1 MTGFEKMYSDFKLLA
16 QYNTWMNAR
25 LYECA
30 EQLSDAQLKENR
42 GAFFKSVFATFN
54 HIVVGDLAW
63 LRRFAKHSQTYES
76 LQQLDQF
83 PVPTALTSIP
93 YDSWSDLKA
102 ARQKLD
108 AIIEEFAGDITAT
121 QAENALTY
129 ANMKGIPATK
139 NFGDLVLHFFNH
151 QTHHRGQ
158 ITTLLTQFG
167 LETPDTDL
175 LFLCQDS

>member
-1 MTGFEKMYSDFKLLA
+1 MYSDFKLLA

-25 LYECA
+25 LYNCA
-30 EQLSDAQLKENR
+30 EQLSDHQRKEDR

-54 HIVVGDLAW
+54 HIVVGDLYW
-63 LRRFAKHSQTYES
+63 LRRFAQHSPNYKS
-76 LQQLDQF
+76 LQKLKEF
-83 PVPTALTSIP
+83 PKPAALTSIP
-93 YDSWSDLKA
+93 FDNWEDLKK
-102 ARQKLD
+102 ARVKLD
-108 AIIEEFAGDITAT
+108 KIIEEFARDITTA
-121 QAENALTY
+121 QADEALAY
-129 ANMKGIPATK
+129 ANTQGIPATK

-175 LFLCQDS
+175 LFLCKDA

>member
-1 MTGFEKMYSDFKLLA
+1 MYSDFKLLA
-16 QYNTWMNAR
+16 QYNTWMNTR
-25 LYECA
+25 LYTCA
-30 EQLSDAQLKENR
+30 EQLSDEQLKEDR
-42 GAFFKSVFATFN
+42 GAFFQSIFATFN
-54 HIVVGDLAW
+54 HIVVGDLTW
-63 LRRFAKHSQTYES
+63 LRRFAQHSPSYKS
-76 LQQLDQF
+76 LQKLESF

-93 YDSWSDLKA
+93 FEGWEELKA
-102 ARQKLD
+102 ARQSLD
-108 AIIEEFAGDITAT
+108 KIIEEFAGDVTPSEADK
-121 QAENALTY
+121 ALSY

-175 LFLCQDS
+175 LFLCQDA